1 MKKSFRRRIVAAILR
16 RSFAAARCQINQTC
30 RILPAENKVRHPSS
44 DGKTRD
50 AHFKK
55 SMSGRGRGRGR
66 GRGAPPS
73 GAKLLL
79 MRSAQE
85 SGLGDHNLKSLSE
98 ITKPALF
105 PQLIWNYQDGSDSAA
120 VSKTRQSSTVY
131 MINKGRE
138 IDHRIQTSSHWV
150 RPSQTQ
156 VDVVRYQSEKKSHR
170 VAQLPS
176 DQAILEQMGKNLA
189 ADDSYTPAEL
199 VPFAKRR
206 RTLEGGAAANDSTN
220 KKPSLEELEKNEIL
234 KKREEARKANQLEEE
249 GEGNFSDPA
258 EESEEEVEDYAKD
271 YYASEEESDGGG
283 DAEATF

>member
-1 MKKSFRRRIVAAILR
+1 
-16 RSFAAARCQINQTC
+16 
-30 RILPAENKVRHPSS
+30 
-44 DGKTRD
+44 
-50 AHFKK
+50 
-55 SMSGRGRGRGR
+55 MSGRGRGRGR

-105 PQLIWNYQDGSDSAA
+105 PRLLWNYQDGADSSSAA
-120 VSKTRQSSTVY
+120 SKSRQSTTVY
-131 MINKGRE
+131 LINKGRE

-156 VDVVRYQSEKKSHR
+156 VDVVRYQSEKRSHR

-176 DQAILEQMGKNLA
+176 DRAILEQMGKNLA
-189 ADDSYTPAEL
+189 SDSAFTPEEL
-199 VPFAKRR
+199 VPFAKRKR
-206 RTLEGGAAANDSTN
+206 SMEGGASTKDASN
-220 KKPSLEELEKNEIL
+220 KKPTLEELEKNEIM
-234 KKREEARKANQLEEE
+234 KKKEEAKKANQLEEDE
-249 GEGNFSDPA
+249 ADGVFSDPPD
-258 EESEEEVEDYAKD
+258 ESEEEVEDYAKD

>member
-1 MKKSFRRRIVAAILR
+1 
-16 RSFAAARCQINQTC
+16 
-30 RILPAENKVRHPSS
+30 
-44 DGKTRD
+44 
-50 AHFKK
+50 
-55 SMSGRGRGRGR
+55 MSGRGRGRGR

-85 SGLGDHNLKSLSE
+85 SGLGDQNLKSLSE

-105 PQLIWNYQDGSDSAA
+105 PQLIWNYQDGADSTSAA
-120 VSKTRQSSTVY
+120 ISKTRQSSAVY
-131 MINKGRE
+131 LINKGRE

-170 VAQLPS
+170 VAQMPS
-176 DQAILEQMGKNLA
+176 DRAILDQMGKNLA
-189 ADDSYTPAEL
+189 TDDSYTPSEL
-199 VPFAKRR
+199 VPNAKRKR
-206 RTLEGGAAANDSTN
+206 SVEGGATTANGAN
-220 KKPSLEELEKNEIL
+220 KKPSLEELEKSETL
-234 KKREEARKANQLEEE
+234 KKREEARKSNQLEEE
-249 GEGNFSDPA
+249 GDFSDAPA
-258 EESEEEVEDYAKD
+258 DESEEEVEDYAKD